1 MTRDV
6 DRVVLARLPLA
17 EATLHLWSWMADDAH
32 LDDLFARLRGRQY
45 TRELTF
51 PVLVRLIG
59 DALLQHRGSGR
70 RSFLR
75 GDEDGILTTSRQSA
89 YDKLGGLALPLSEA
103 FLY

>member
-1 MTRDV
+1 MTQDV
-6 DRVVLARLPLA
+6 DRAVLSRLPLA
-17 EATLHLWSWMADDAH
+17 EATLHLWSWMADDDH

-59 DALLQHRGSGR
+59 DALIQHRGSGR

-75 GDEDGILTTSRQSA
+75 GDEAGILTTSPQPPPA
-89 YDKLGGLALPLSEA
+89 HTTAGLAV
-103 FLY
+103 